1 MRRKCDKLMIFGSVI
16 SVIILM
22 SATQGFSVVD
32 PETAVGVWL
41 FNEEAGDVAKDLT
54 ENALDAKFL
63 DPVKWTDGKFDGG
76 LEFKSGGLANAGTSQ
91 LLNVGTA
98 NFSML
103 AWFKYAKTADDWH
116 ATIIEKADFAMPRH
130 GYLLCVRGNLDP
142 NNKGKPLFWFGLAQ
156 GAGVHLF
163 GTSPINDGKWYH
175 LAATADRKG
184 AMKLYRD
191 GKLEA
196 EKDISAQQKENEDN
210 HKPFTIGGEAGVA
223 SRSLVDGTIDE
234 AALFNIV
241 LTEDQI
247 TEIAQKGLAR
257 ALGAEAVSPNDKLAT
272 AWGKIKTER
281 TPF

>member
-16 SVIILM
+16 SAIMLM

-41 FNEEAGDVAKDLT
+41 FNEEKGDVAKDLT

-63 DPVKWTDGKFDGG
+63 DPVKWTDGQFDGG

-103 AWFKYAKTADDWH
+103 AWFKYSETPDGWH
-116 ATIIEKADFAMPRH
+116 ASLISKADLAMPRH
-130 GYLLCVRGNLDP
+130 GYILCVRGNLDP

-163 GTSPINDGKWYH
+163 GTSPINDGKWHH

-196 EKDISAQQKENEDN
+196 EKDISAHQKENEDN
-210 HKPFTIGGEAGVA
+210 HKPFTIGGEVGVA
-223 SRSLVDGTIDE
+223 VRTLVDGAMDE
-234 AALFNIV
+234 VALFSIV

-247 TEIAQKGLAR
+247 TEIAEKGLAR
-257 ALGAEAVSPNDKLAT
+257 TLGAEAVSPNDKLAT
-272 AWGKIKTER
+272 AWGKIKTE
-281 TPF
+281 

>member
-1 MRRKCDKLMIFGSVI
+1 MRRKCDKLIIFGSVI
-16 SVIILM
+16 VVIILM
-22 SATQGFSVVD
+22 SITPGFTAVD

-41 FNEEAGDVAKDLT
+41 FNEAAGDVAKDLT

-63 DPVKWTDGKFDGG
+63 DPVKWIDGKFDGG

-103 AWFKYAKTADDWH
+103 AWFKYSETADDWH

-163 GTSPINDGKWYH
+163 GTSPINDGKWHH

-196 EKDISAQQKENEDN
+196 EKDISAHQKENEDN

-223 SRSLVDGTIDE
+223 SRSLVDGAMDE
-234 AALFNIV
+234 VALFNIV

-247 TEIAQKGLAR
+247 TEIAEKGLAR
-257 ALGAEAVSPNDKLAT
+257 TLGAEAVSPNDKLAT
-272 AWGKIKTER
+272 TWGKIKTK
-281 TPF
+281 

>member
-1 MRRKCDKLMIFGSVI
+1 MRGRWNRLIIFGFAI
-16 SVIILM
+16 SAIALI
-22 SATQGFSVVD
+22 SATHGFSAVD

-41 FNEEAGDVAKDLT
+41 FNEEKGDLAKDLT

-76 LEFKSGGLANAGTSQ
+76 LEFKSGGLANAGVSP
-91 LLNVGTA
+91 LLNVGKA
-98 NFSML
+98 NFSMM
-103 AWFKYAKTADDWH
+103 AWFKYAKTAADWH
-116 ATIIEKADFAMPRH
+116 ATLIEKADFAMPRH

-163 GTSPINDGKWYH
+163 GTSPINDGKWHH

-184 AMKLYRD
+184 AMKLYRN

-234 AALFNIV
+234 AALFNVV

-247 TEIAQKGLAR
+247 AEIAQKGLAH
-257 ALGAEAVSPNDKLAT
+257 ALGAEAVSPNQKLAT
-272 AWGKIKTER
+272 AWGKIKTE
-281 TPF
+281 

>member
-1 MRRKCDKLMIFGSVI
+1 
-16 SVIILM
+16 M
-22 SATQGFSVVD
+22 SATQGFTAVD

-41 FNEEAGDVAKDLT
+41 FNEKQGDIAKDLS
-54 ENALDAKFL
+54 ENAFEAKFVN
-63 DPVKWTDGKFDGG
+63 DVKWVEGKFDGG
-76 LEFKSGGLANAGTSQ
+76 LEFKSGGLVDAGISP
-91 LLNVGTA
+91 LLNVGKD
-98 NFSML
+98 NFSMM
-103 AWFKYAKTADDWH
+103 AWFKYSKTAADWH
-116 ATIIEKADFAMPRH
+116 ATLIEKADFAMPRH

-196 EKDISAQQKENEDN
+196 ERDISAHQKENEDN
-210 HKPFTIGGEAGVA
+210 HKPFTIGGETGVA

-234 AALFNIV
+234 AALFNVV

-257 ALGAEAVSPNDKLAT
+257 TLGAEAVSPNDKLAT
-272 AWGKIKTER
+272 TWAKLKTK
-281 TPF
+281 

>member
-1 MRRKCDKLMIFGSVI
+1 MRGRCDKLVIFGAVI
-16 SVIILM
+16 SIVMLM
-22 SATQGFSVVD
+22 SLTQGFSAVD
-32 PETAVGVWL
+32 PETVVGVWL
-41 FNEEAGDVAKDLT
+41 FNEEVGDIAKDLT
-54 ENALDAKFL
+54 ENALDAEFL

-76 LEFKSGGLANAGTSQ
+76 LEFKSGGLVNAGTSP
-91 LLNVGTA
+91 LLNVGKA
-98 NFSML
+98 NFSIL
-103 AWFKYAKTADDWH
+103 AWFKYSKTADDWH

-223 SRSLVDGTIDE
+223 SRSLVDGAIDE
-234 AALFNIV
+234 AALFNVV

-247 TEIAQKGLAR
+247 TEIAEKGLAR
-257 ALGAEAVSPNDKLAT
+257 TLGAEAVSPNDKLAT
-272 AWGKIKTER
+272 TWAKIKGK
-281 TPF
+281 

>member
-1 MRRKCDKLMIFGSVI
+1 MRGRGQKSSVFWSAI
-16 SVIILM
+16 SALILLF
-22 SATQGFSVVD
+22 ATQGLTAVD
-32 PETAVGVWL
+32 PDTAVGVWL
-41 FNEEAGDVAKDLT
+41 FNEEVGNLAKDLS

-76 LEFKSGGLANAGTSQ
+76 LEFKSGGLVDAGISP
-91 LLNVGTA
+91 LLNVGKA
-98 NFSML
+98 NFSMV
-103 AWFKYAKTADDWH
+103 AWFKYSKTAADWH
-116 ATIIEKADFAMPRH
+116 ATLIEKADFAMPRH
-130 GYLLCVRGNLDP
+130 GYLLCVRGDLDP

-163 GTSPINDGKWYH
+163 GISPINDGKWHH

-196 EKDISAQQKENEDN
+196 ENDISAHQKENEDN

-223 SRSLVDGTIDE
+223 SRSLTDGTIDE
-234 AALFNIV
+234 VALFNVV

-247 TEIAQKGLAR
+247 TEIAEKGLAR
-257 ALGAEAVSPNDKLAT
+257 TLGAEAVSPNNKLAAT
-272 AWGKIKTER
+272 WGKIKMK
-281 TPF
+281 

>member
-1 MRRKCDKLMIFGSVI
+1 MSV
-16 SVIILM
+16 
-22 SATQGFSVVD
+22 TQGFTAVD

-41 FNEEAGDVAKDLT
+41 FNEEKGDVAKDLT

-63 DPVKWTDGKFDGG
+63 DPVKWTDGQFDGG
-76 LEFKSGGLANAGTSQ
+76 LEFKSGSLANAGTSQ

-103 AWFKYAKTADDWH
+103 AWFKYSETAAGWH
-116 ATIIEKADFAMPRH
+116 ASLISKADLAMPRH
-130 GYLLCVRGNLDP
+130 GYILCVRGNLDP

-163 GTSPINDGKWYH
+163 GTSPINDGKWHH

-223 SRSLVDGTIDE
+223 SRSLVDGAIDE

-247 TEIAQKGLAR
+247 TEIAEKGLAR
-257 ALGAEAVSPNDKLAT
+257 TLGAEAVSPNDKLAT
-272 AWGKIKTER
+272 AWGKIKTE
-281 TPF
+281 

>member
-1 MRRKCDKLMIFGSVI
+1 MRGRCDKLVIFGAVI
-16 SVIILM
+16 SIVMLM
-22 SATQGFSVVD
+22 SLTQGFSAID

-41 FNEEAGDVAKDLT
+41 FNEEVGDIAKDLT
-54 ENALDAKFL
+54 ENALDAEFL

-76 LEFKSGGLANAGTSQ
+76 LEFKSGGLVNAGTSP
-91 LLNVGTA
+91 LLNVGKA
-98 NFSML
+98 NFSIL
-103 AWFKYAKTADDWH
+103 AWFKYSKTADDWH

-163 GTSPINDGKWYH
+163 GISPINDGKWYH

-223 SRSLVDGTIDE
+223 SRSLVDGAIDE
-234 AALFNIV
+234 AALFNVV

-247 TEIAQKGLAR
+247 TEIAEKGLAR
-257 ALGAEAVSPNDKLAT
+257 TLGAEAVSPNDKLAT
-272 AWGKIKTER
+272 TWAKIKGK
-281 TPF
+281 

>member
-1 MRRKCDKLMIFGSVI
+1 MRGRCDKLVIFGAVI
-16 SVIILM
+16 SIVMLM
-22 SATQGFSVVD
+22 SITQGFSAVD

-41 FNEEAGDVAKDLT
+41 FNEEVGDIAKDLT
-54 ENALDAKFL
+54 ENALDAEFL
-63 DPVKWTDGKFDGG
+63 DPVKWMDGKFDGG
-76 LEFKSGGLANAGTSQ
+76 LEFKSGGLVNAGTSP
-91 LLNVGTA
+91 LLNVGKA
-98 NFSML
+98 NFSIL
-103 AWFKYAKTADDWH
+103 AWFKYSKTADDWH

-196 EKDISAQQKENEDN
+196 EKDISAHQKENEDN

-223 SRSLVDGTIDE
+223 SRSLVDGAIDE
-234 AALFNIV
+234 AALFNVV

-247 TEIAQKGLAR
+247 TEIAEKGLAR
-257 ALGAEAVSPNDKLAT
+257 TLGAEAVSPNDKLAT
-272 AWGKIKTER
+272 TWAKIKGK
-281 TPF
+281 

>member
-1 MRRKCDKLMIFGSVI
+1 MRGRYRKPSIFWSVI
-16 SVIILM
+16 GAAVLLF
-22 SATQGFSVVD
+22 TVQGHTAVD

-41 FNEEAGDVAKDLT
+41 FNEAAGDVAKDLT
-54 ENALDAKFL
+54 KNALDAKFL

-76 LEFKSGGLANAGTSQ
+76 LEFKSGGLVNAGTSP
-91 LLNVGTA
+91 LLNVGKA

-103 AWFKYAKTADDWH
+103 AWFKYSETAAGWH
-116 ATIIEKADFAMPRH
+116 ASLISKADLAMPRH
-130 GYLLCVRGNLDP
+130 GYILCVRGNLDP

-163 GTSPINDGKWYH
+163 GTSPINDGKWHH

-191 GKLEA
+191 GKLEV

-210 HKPFTIGGEAGVA
+210 HKPFTIGGEVGVA
-223 SRSLVDGTIDE
+223 VRTLVDGAMDE
-234 AALFNIV
+234 VALFNIV

-272 AWGKIKTER
+272 AWGKIKTE
-281 TPF
+281 

>member
-16 SVIILM
+16 SAIILM
-22 SATQGFSVVD
+22 SVTQGFSVVD

-41 FNEEAGDVAKDLT
+41 FNEEKGDVAKDLT

-76 LEFKSGGLANAGTSQ
+76 LEFKNGSLANAGVSP
-91 LLNVGTA
+91 LLNVGKA
-98 NFSML
+98 NFSMM
-103 AWFKYAKTADDWH
+103 AWFKYSKTADGWH
-116 ATIIEKADFAMPRH
+116 ASLISKADLAMPRH
-130 GYLLCVRGNLDP
+130 GYILCVRGNLDP

-163 GTSPINDGKWYH
+163 GTSPINDGKWHH

-196 EKDISAQQKENEDN
+196 EKDISAHQKENEDN
-210 HKPFTIGGEAGVA
+210 HKPFTIGGEVGVA
-223 SRSLVDGTIDE
+223 VRTLVDGAMDE
-234 AALFNIV
+234 VALFNIV

-247 TEIAQKGLAR
+247 TEIAEKGLAR
-257 ALGAEAVSPNDKLAT
+257 TLGAEAVSPNGKLAT
-272 AWGKIKTER
+272 AWGKIKTK
-281 TPF
+281 

>member
-1 MRRKCDKLMIFGSVI
+1 M
-16 SVIILM
+16 
-22 SATQGFSVVD
+22 
-32 PETAVGVWL
+32 
-41 FNEEAGDVAKDLT
+41 
-54 ENALDAKFL
+54 
-63 DPVKWTDGKFDGG
+63 KWTDGKFDGG
-76 LEFKSGGLANAGTSQ
+76 LEFKSGGLINAGTSP
-91 LLNVGTA
+91 LLNVGKA

-103 AWFKYAKTADDWH
+103 AWFKYSKTADDWH

-163 GTSPINDGKWYH
+163 GTSTINDGKWHH

-223 SRSLVDGTIDE
+223 SRSLVDGAIDE
-234 AALFNIV
+234 AALFNVV

-257 ALGAEAVSPNDKLAT
+257 TLGAEAVSPNDKLAT
-272 AWGKIKTER
+272 TWGKIKTK
-281 TPF
+281 

>member
-1 MRRKCDKLMIFGSVI
+1 MRGTYQKPSFFWVVMGAAFL
-16 SVIILM
+16 LLT
-22 SATQGFSVVD
+22 TQGHTAVD

-41 FNEEAGDVAKDLT
+41 FNEEVGDTAKDLT
-54 ENALDAKFL
+54 ENALDANFL
-63 DPVKWTDGKFDGG
+63 DPVKWTDGKFNGG
-76 LEFKSGGLANAGTSQ
+76 LEFKSGGLANAGVSP
-91 LLNVGTA
+91 LLNVGKA
-98 NFSML
+98 NFSMM

-116 ATIIEKADFAMPRH
+116 ATLIEKADFAMPRH
-130 GYLLCVRGNLDP
+130 GYLLCVRGNLDA

-156 GAGVHLF
+156 GAGIHLF

-196 EKDISAQQKENEDN
+196 ERDISAHQKENEDN
-210 HKPFTIGGEAGVA
+210 HKPFTMGGEVGVA
-223 SRSLVDGTIDE
+223 SRSLTDGTIDE
-234 AALFNIV
+234 VALFNVV

-257 ALGAEAVSPNDKLAT
+257 TLGAEAVSPNDKLAT
-272 AWGKIKTER
+272 TWAKMKRE
-281 TPF
+281 

>member
-16 SVIILM
+16 SAIILM
-22 SATQGFSVVD
+22 SVTQGFSVVD

-41 FNEEAGDVAKDLT
+41 FNEEKGDVAKDLT

-63 DPVKWTDGKFDGG
+63 DPVKWTDGKFDSG
-76 LEFKSGGLANAGTSQ
+76 LEFKSGGLANAGVSQ
-91 LLNVGTA
+91 VLNVGKA
-98 NFSML
+98 NFSMM
-103 AWFKYAKTADDWH
+103 AWFKYSNTPDGWH
-116 ATIIEKADFAMPRH
+116 ASLISKADLAMPRH
-130 GYLLCVRGNLDP
+130 GYILCVRGNLDL

-156 GAGVHLF
+156 GAGIHLF
-163 GTSPINDGKWYH
+163 GTSPINDGKWHH

-184 AMKLYRD
+184 EMKLYRD

-196 EKDISAQQKENEDN
+196 KKDISAHQKENEDN

-223 SRSLVDGTIDE
+223 SRTLTDGVMDE
-234 AALFNIV
+234 VALFNVI

-247 TEIAQKGLAR
+247 AEIAQKGLAR

-272 AWGKIKTER
+272 VWGELKTR
-281 TPF
+281 